1 MAGQFEIKPLQGG
14 QFHFVLF
21 DSDGQLLFTGEPCPA
36 IADAR
41 AAIAALKERAQA
53 FPNFERKKTADNK
66 MYYTIRTANGKVLG
80 NSELHGS
87 IPGLENSITA
97 LNKTAPHAAIIG

>member
-66 MYYTIRTANGKVLG
+66 MYYTIRTANGKSIVPNPNYVPLPIHNAGPDLRVRVLTPQG
-80 NSELHGS
+80 R
-87 IPGLENSITA
+87 
-97 LNKTAPHAAIIG
+97 